1 MYTQNTLHR
10 LSLIEQWR
18 FDSFR
23 LLFCIALVLLFSA
36 IITWGLPSLAH
47 GNVHGAIMGMLC
59 GLFLNFWL
67 TCIARLQI
75 NVPVNT
81 ANLVSILESYKYYK
95 TPQGY
100 YDLQIHR
107 YRKFTS
113 QRIFLK
119 EQDGVWVLIG
129 PYNILKKIIK
139 RADIGSFSGKS
150 EG

>member
-1 MYTQNTLHR
+1 MNSRYTLHR
-10 LSLIEQWR
+10 LSLLEQWHL
-18 FDSFR
+18 DSFR
-23 LLFCIALVLLFSA
+23 LLFSIALMLIFSV
-36 IITWGLPSLAH
+36 IIIWILPLISH
-47 GNVHGAIMGMLC
+47 GSIHDGIIGMLC
-59 GLFLNFWL
+59 GLLIGFWF
-67 TCIARLQI
+67 TCIARLHI
-75 NVPVNT
+75 HAPID
-81 ANLVSILESYKYYK
+81 ADNLVSILESYKYRK

-119 EQDGVWVLIG
+119 KQDGVWVLIG
-129 PYNILKKIIK
+129 PCNILKKIIK